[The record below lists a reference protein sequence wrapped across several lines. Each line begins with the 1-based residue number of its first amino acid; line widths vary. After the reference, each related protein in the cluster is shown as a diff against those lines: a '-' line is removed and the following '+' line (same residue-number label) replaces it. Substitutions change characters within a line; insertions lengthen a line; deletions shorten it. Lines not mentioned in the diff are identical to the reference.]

1 MQPSPPCSMMAFL
14 APGKQEVM
22 SLWNSLAERLGNPLD
37 WRSAHKSLFVL
48 AIVWLLVFGY
58 AAWAGIVLSWPF
70 GPESVRVNHV
80 APYLPW
86 LLLMLGLTT
95 LLVLTTW
102 LAGRFNEDS
111 PWHQHFCAQWYTVIL
126 IVLAHFTG
134 IFSLATGVILSGAPV
149 VGFMFL
155 NRSAVFGAMATA
167 LVTHVLLSVGATE
180 GMFPYGPMIGPSLDA
195 DGSLDAFWVTSLYIF
210 TAPQYA
216 VLVALSWYILT
227 RWRQR
232 EAEVRLL
239 SMTDALTGVANR
251 RAIMA
256 LLRRELEKSRETG
269 LPVSVVMAD
278 LDHFKQLNDSRGHQ
292 AGDAVLTQAGA
303 VFKQALRQSDHVGRY
318 GGEEFLIVLAG
329 ADSHGASLLAERCRV
344 ALEALSVE
352 APDNGAPLTVTASFG
367 LCSNEEAPDMTM
379 EDILR
384 AADEALYL
392 AKDRGRNRLE
402 MASPV

>member
-1 MQPSPPCSMMAFL
+1 
-14 APGKQEVM
+14 M
-22 SLWNSLAERLGNPLD
+22 SLRNSLAERLGNPLD
-37 WRSAHKSLFVL
+37 WRSAPKSLFVL

-58 AAWAGIVLSWPF
+58 VAWAVIVLSWPF

-95 LLVLTTW
+95 LLVLITW
-102 LAGRFNEDS
+102 LVGRFNEDS
-111 PWHQHFCAQWYTVIL
+111 PWHQYFCAQWFALIL
-126 IVLAHFTG
+126 IVLSHFTG

-149 VGFMFL
+149 VGFMIL
-155 NRSAVFGAMATA
+155 KRGAVLGAMTTA
-167 LVTHVLLSVGATE
+167 LVIHVLLSIGATD
-180 GMFPYGPMIGPSLDA
+180 GMLPHGPMIGPSQDA
-195 DGSLDAFWVTSLYIF
+195 DGSLDAFWVTSLYLF

-251 RAIMA
+251 RTIMA
-256 LLRRELEKSRETG
+256 LLRRELDKSRETG

-278 LDHFKQLNDSRGHQ
+278 LDHFKELNDNRGHQ
-292 AGDAVLTQAGA
+292 AGDAVLTQTGV

-318 GGEEFLIVLAG
+318 GGEEFLMVLAG
-329 ADSHGASLLAERCRV
+329 ADSHGASLLAERCRE
-344 ALEALSVE
+344 ALEALSVQ
-352 APDNGAPLTVTASFG
+352 APDNGAPLAVTASFG
-367 LCSNEEAPDMTM
+367 LCSNEGTPDVAL

-392 AKDRGRNRLE
+392 AKDHGRNRVE
-402 MASPV
+402 VASPV

>member
-1 MQPSPPCSMMAFL
+1 
-14 APGKQEVM
+14 M
-22 SLWNSLAERLGNPLD
+22 SLWSSIPERLGNPLD

-48 AIVWLLVFGY
+48 VIVWLLVFGY
-58 AAWAGIVLSWPF
+58 VAWASIVLAWPF
-70 GPESVRVNHV
+70 GAETVRVDHV

-86 LLLMLGLTT
+86 LLLMLAVTT
-95 LLVLTTW
+95 LLVAGTW
-102 LAGRFNEDS
+102 LAGRYRPDS
-111 PWHQHFCAQWYTVIL
+111 PWHQHFCAQWYTLIL

-155 NRSAVFGAMATA
+155 HRSAVFAAMATA
-167 LVTHVLLSVGATE
+167 VTTHVALSIAATH
-180 GMFPYGPMIGPSLDA
+180 GHLPHGPMLGPSQDP
-195 DGSLDAFWVTSLYIF
+195 DGSLDAFWVSSLYIF
-210 TAPQYA
+210 TVPQYA

-256 LLRRELEKSRETG
+256 LLRRELDKSRENG

-278 LDHFKQLNDSRGHQ
+278 LDHFKRLNDTHGHQ
-292 AGDAVLTQAGA
+292 AGDAVITEAAA
-303 VFKQALRQSDHVGRY
+303 VFKKALRQSDHVGRY

-329 ADSHGASLLAERCRV
+329 ADSHGASLLAERCR
-344 ALEALSVE
+344 AGLEALRVE
-352 APDNGAPLTVTASFG
+352 SADGRLLSVTASFG
-367 LCSNEEAPDMTM
+367 LCSNDRDNDMTM
-379 EDILR
+379 EDMLR
-384 AADEALYL
+384 AADDALYR
-392 AKDRGRNRLE
+392 AKDEGRNRVELC
-402 MASPV
+402 ASA